1 MSNRIRILAAV
12 FAVLLLAS
20 SCTAETGESSMQEPE
35 VKGEYAVTDVDF
47 SEAKEPDSI
56 NRVFYEIFVGSFS
69 DSNGDGSGD
78 LRGIINRMDYLNDGD
93 PGSGKS
99 LGVEGIWLTPIF
111 KSYSY
116 HKYNVN
122 DYFTID
128 PNFGTME
135 DLKELIALCHERGVK
150 LILDLVINHTGTGIE
165 WFKRFS
171 QAHKDLDDSD
181 PYYEYY
187 TYIGADDPTPHGR
200 TFQALTGTNIRYE
213 CNFSGDMPELNYDNE
228 AVREEV
234 LNVAKYYID
243 LGIDGFRFDAAKY
256 IYYMDD
262 ARSVDFWQWYCSEL
276 RKLKNDIYLV
286 GEVWD
291 TDGVTDKYFPAMN
304 CFNFSMSQASGQ
316 IAMTA
321 KKAGIDKFTSYVQN
335 YLNKVKAMR
344 EDATII
350 PFIAN
355 HDNDRAAGFLLEM
368 TGEAK
373 MGANL
378 LLLSPGSPFIY
389 YGEEIG
395 MRGSRGGANTDANR
409 RLAMLWGDDD
419 KVKDPTGSNYGKSNQ
434 TSETVL
440 TEIASEDSLYTHY
453 KKLIMIRRANPEIAS
468 GSYRPISLG
477 ETTFGGFASTLN
489 GKTVVVLHNTG
500 ASAKSY
506 DLSKI
511 GGISVSRLA
520 ASIGNGSAA
529 LEGTTVTVD
538 AQTSVV
544 LR

>member
-1 MSNRIRILAAV
+1 MS
-12 FAVLLLAS
+12 
-20 SCTAETGESSMQEPE
+20 EPE
-35 VKGEYAVTDVDF
+35 PKGEYVVTDVDF
-47 SEAKEPDSI
+47 SDYQEPDDQ

-69 DSNGDGSGD
+69 DANEDGTGD
-78 LRGIINRMDYLNDGD
+78 LRGIINRMDYINDGD
-93 PGSGKS
+93 PRSGKS
-99 LGVEGIWLTPIF
+99 LGAEGIWLTPIF

-122 DYFTID
+122 DYYTID
-128 PNFGTME
+128 PAFGTME
-135 DLKELIALCHERGVK
+135 DLEELIRVCHERGVK
-150 LILDLVINHTGTGIE
+150 LILDLVLNHTGTGHE

-171 QAHKDLDDSD
+171 EAHKNLDDSD
-181 PYYEYY
+181 PYYDFY
-187 TYIGADDPTPHGR
+187 TYIGTDDPTPHGR
-200 TFQALTGTNIRYE
+200 TFQGLTGTNIRYE

-234 LNVAKYYID
+234 LKIAKYYLD
-243 LGIDGFRFDAAKY
+243 LGVDGFRFDAAKY

-262 ARSVDFWQWYCSEL
+262 AKSVAFWQWYTDAL
-276 RKLKNDIYLV
+276 REMKRDVYLV

-291 TDGVTDKYFPAMN
+291 SDGVTDKYFPAMN
-304 CFNFSMSQASGQ
+304 CFNFTMSQASGQ

-321 KKAGIDKFTSYVQN
+321 KKAGIDRFTGYVQN
-335 YLNKVKAMR
+335 YLTKVKAMR

-378 LLLSPGSPFIY
+378 LLLSPGSPFVY

-395 MRGSRGGANTDANR
+395 MRGSRGGAPTDANR
-409 RLAMLWGDDD
+409 RLAMLWGDGD
-419 KVKDPTGSNYGKSNQ
+419 KVQDPNGSNYGKSNQ
-434 TSETVL
+434 TAETVL
-440 TEIASEDSLYTHY
+440 TETASADSLFTHY
-453 KKLIMIRRANPEIAS
+453 KKLIMIRKANPEIAS
-468 GSYRPISLG
+468 GSYRALSLG

-500 ASAKSY
+500 ASAKSF
-506 DLSKI
+506 DLSAI
-511 GGISVSRLA
+511 GGLSVTKLV
-520 ASIGNGSAA
+520 ASIGAGQAV
-529 LEGTTVTVD
+529 LDGTIITLD
-538 AQTSVV
+538 GQTSAV